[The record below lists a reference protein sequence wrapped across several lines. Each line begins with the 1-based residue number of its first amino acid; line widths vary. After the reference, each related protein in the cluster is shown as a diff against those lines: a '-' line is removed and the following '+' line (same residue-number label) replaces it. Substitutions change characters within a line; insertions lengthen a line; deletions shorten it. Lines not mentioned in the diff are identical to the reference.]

1 MKGLAYIRRVL
12 DSVLSA
18 CACPVSGQLSDETRA
33 VEGSVSGDTDMDFTA
48 LFGDFDWE
56 QEIRPLF
63 T

>member
-18 CACPVSGQLSDETRA
+18 CAGAVSGQPSDETRA
-33 VEGSVSGDTDMDFTA
+33 VEGGLSGDTDMDFET
-48 LFGDFDWE
+48 LFENFDWE